1 METRRRACLT
11 LLLILAPVSARLI
24 EAAEQQNLQLEV
36 MLNGEP
42 ARVIGTFMRME
53 DGRLA
58 ATRREI
64 EEIGLRL
71 AEPGAPDAITF
82 LDALPGVAHEYV
94 ERTQTLRL
102 SATDAARK
110 PQTFDLSPTA
120 EPGTAAARSW
130 GMVLNYDGLATF
142 GNPSRF
148 AAFTGTSLTLEGRV
162 FSPYGTI
169 EQSAIARSIAGQSPQ
184 VLRLDTA
191 WRYSDEQSLVTYR
204 AGDAIGGGLA
214 WTRPIRLG
222 GLQAQRNFAL
232 RPDLVTT
239 PLPSLGGTAGVP
251 STVEVYVNSIR
262 TFSQSVGTGPFSVT
276 NIPVVSGA
284 GNAQLVIR
292 DAAGRETKT
301 DLPFFAT
308 ANLLAAGRTE
318 WSVEG
323 GLPRL
328 AYGAGDDA
336 YVRTPVG
343 SASFRGGLTD
353 AVTGLAHAEAGGG
366 LVNASL
372 GAAFVTGSIGAATLA
387 AAASSGRSGSGFLS
401 YASWETKLLQVNV
414 SISSQRSFAAFDDLA
429 SVTARMASRS
439 TPTAQDAFGN
449 LAYGGVQGLGYGSNA
464 ALFASAKLPR
474 AIDRITFSA
483 PLPFDRESS
492 LGASYIHLR
501 DGSGRVSHL
510 LSASYSRSLPKGAS
524 FYATLFHDAA
534 GGGNSGL
541 FVGFSM
547 PLGPSASVSTSI
559 SHSRGGTT
567 FAADAIRSLGQEI
580 GDYGWRLHDGE
591 GASRY
596 REASAAY
603 RSRYGVVQASVGQDH
618 TNANGSL
625 GLRGAIAAMDGE
637 VFATN
642 WVDDGFAL
650 VRVGAPGVAVF
661 NENRPVGRT
670 NANGVLLVPT
680 LRSYQKNRV
689 SIDPTALPVDLELER
704 VKDFAVPADRAG
716 VSVDFQVRSLA
727 DAALV
732 PFVLADGRPAPA
744 GASGVSST
752 GETFVIG
759 YDGEA
764 FLRKLSAANSVTL
777 DLPDGSCRAEFTFEA
792 KPGAQVRL
800 PPQLCRT
807 VRQ

>member
-1 METRRRACLT
+1 MDTRRRACLT
-11 LLLILAPVSARLI
+11 LLLILAPVAARPI
-24 EAAEQQNLQLEV
+24 DAAEPQNLQLEV

-42 ARVIGTFMRME
+42 ARVIGSFLRME

-71 AEPGAPDAITF
+71 AEPGAPDTITF

-94 ERTQTLRL
+94 ERTQTVRL

-110 PQTFDLSPTA
+110 PQTFDLSPLA
-120 EPGTAAARSW
+120 EPGTPSARSW

-169 EQSAIARSIAGQSPQ
+169 EQSAIARSIAGRSPG

-308 ANLLAAGRTE
+308 ANLLAQGRTE

-353 AVTGLAHAEAGGG
+353 AITGLAHAEAGGG
-366 LVNASL
+366 LVNAGL

-387 AAASSGRSGSGFLS
+387 AAASSGRSGSGFLG
-401 YASWETKLLQVNV
+401 YAAWETKLLQVNV
-414 SISSQRSFAAFDDLA
+414 SVSSQRSFSAFDDLA

-439 TPTAQDAFGN
+439 APTQDVFGT
-449 LAYGGVQGLGYGSNA
+449 LAYGGGQGLGYGSNA
-464 ALFASAKLPR
+464 ALFASARLPR

-483 PLPFDRESS
+483 PLPLDRESS

-501 DGSGRVSHL
+501 DGSGHVSHL
-510 LSASYSRSLPKGAS
+510 LSASYSRSLPRGAS

-534 GGGNSGL
+534 ARGTSGL

-547 PLGPSASVSTSI
+547 PLGPAASVSASVSR
-559 SHSRGGTT
+559 SRGGTT
-567 FAADAIRSLGQEI
+567 FAADAVRTLGQEI

-591 GASRY
+591 GGSTY

-603 RSRYGVVQASVGQDH
+603 RSRYGVVQASVGQDRSH
-618 TNANGSL
+618 GNGSL

-670 NANGVLLVPT
+670 DANGVLLVPT

-689 SIDPTALPVDLELER
+689 SIDPAALPVDLELER

-732 PFVLADGRPAPA
+732 PFMLADGRAAPA
-744 GASGVSST
+744 GAAGMSST
-752 GETFVIG
+752 GETFIIG

-764 FLRKLSAANSVTL
+764 FLRRLSGANSVTI
-777 DLPDGSCRAEFTFEA
+777 DLPDGSCRAEFAFEA

-800 PPQLCRT
+800 PPQICRT
-807 VRQ
+807 ARQ